1 MLLTTSVVRADSPI
15 KDDESVVLFNA
26 AAQVGGDGS
35 WLVPVHGWIFEP
47 EHGSLWRRG
56 ALAAAHQALGI
67 GDRDPRSARFET
79 VARWFMVDNE
89 RGKRLPIT
97 IGGTQVTLPKTDSD
111 GHAQLWV
118 RLPAGSAGQWLNM
131 ETRARDGR
139 RFRALV
145 QLVPRTGVTV
155 VSDVDDTIKVTDI
168 LGGNRRVL
176 ERTFL
181 EPFEEVPGMAARYR
195 DWRDDGA
202 VFHYVSASPW
212 HLYPELSRFMSR
224 RRFPAGTLHL
234 RSFRVKDE
242 RRWNLLAS
250 PRRHKLR
257 EISTLLARYPQ
268 RRFVLV
274 GDTGESDPEVYGEL
288 ARAHPKQIAAIAIR
302 RLPGDSWT
310 DVRRQAALQGV
321 TCRLVVFS
329 KSAELPELAEVVKP

>member
-1 MLLTTSVVRADSPI
+1 VRADSSPI

-26 AAQVGGDGS
+26 SAQVDGDG

-47 EHGSLWRRG
+47 EAGSTWRRG
-56 ALAAAHQALGI
+56 ALAAAHQALGVS
-67 GDRDPRSARFET
+67 DRDPRSARFET
-79 VARWFMVDNE
+79 VARWFLVDNE

-97 IGGTQVTLPKTDSD
+97 IGGTQVTLPKTGSD

-118 RLPAGSAGQWLNM
+118 RVPASGGNGWLDM

-145 QLVPRTGVTV
+145 QLVPRIGVSV
-155 VSDVDDTIKVTDI
+155 VSDVDDTIKVTEV
-168 LGGNRRVL
+168 LGGKRRVL

-181 EPFEEVPGMAARYR
+181 EPFEAVPGMAARFR
-195 DWRDDGA
+195 DWRDGGA

-224 RRFPAGTLHL
+224 GRFPTGTLHL

-250 PRRHKLR
+250 PRGHKMR
-257 EISTLLARYPQ
+257 EISTLLARYPK

-302 RLPGDSWT
+302 RLPGDGWSAE
-310 DVRRQAALQGV
+310 RRQAALGGV
-321 TCRLVVFS
+321 ACRVLLFS
-329 KSAELPELAEVVKP
+329 KSAELPALAEVIAP

>member
-1 MLLTTSVVRADSPI
+1 MRADSPI

-26 AAQVGGDGS
+26 SAHVDADGRS

-47 EHGSLWRRG
+47 EAGSVWRRG
-56 ALAAAHQALGI
+56 ALAAAHEALGI
-67 GDRDPRSARFET
+67 AARDPRSARFEEI
-79 VARWFMVDNE
+79 ARWFLVDNE

-97 IGGTQVTLPKTDSD
+97 VGGTQVVLPRTGTD

-118 RLPAGSAGQWLNM
+118 RLAAGGDDGWVDM

-155 VSDVDDTIKVTDI
+155 VSDVDDTIKVTEV
-168 LGGNRRVL
+168 LAGKRRVL

-224 RRFPAGTLHL
+224 RKFPTGTLHL

-257 EISTLLARYPQ
+257 EITRLMARYPG

-288 ARAHPKQIAAIAIR
+288 ARAHPAQVAAIAIR
-302 RLPGDSWT
+302 RLPADRWT
-310 DVRRQAALQGV
+310 EARRQAALAGV
-321 TCRLVVFS
+321 RCRLVVFS
-329 KSAELPELAEVVKP
+329 SPSELPDLAEVVTP